1 MKNANAVV
9 AAPGKKGFDTRQ
21 AWAFAFC
28 LPNILFFLVFFVAP
42 ALVGIWYSLTNY
54 NGFKKMDFI
63 GLENYIKLFQDGDF
77 YKTLLQ
83 TALYAIISVPLGYIV
98 SLAFG
103 LMLSSDKIKGITI
116 LRILIYWPILL
127 SAIMVGLTWRWL
139 FGESFGLINFLLQS
153 AGLPVVKWSTN
164 PTAAFITTVIAGT
177 WSGCGTNMLIFIGA
191 LKQIPT
197 ELLEAARLD
206 GANKLQTFR
215 YITLPHLTPI
225 SFMIIILSSISAF
238 KVFAMVQT
246 LTNGGPGTAT
256 TYMIQYIYTTGFTK
270 NKVGYAS
277 AASMVL
283 FMILMILSIVQTK
296 ISDKR
301 DD

>member
-1 MKNANAVV
+1 MASTKTAVK
-9 AAPGKKGFDTRQ
+9 PKKGLDTRQ
-21 AWAFAFC
+21 LWAFAFC
-28 LPNILFFLVFFVAP
+28 LPNIAFFLVFFVAP

-63 GLENYIKLFQDGDF
+63 GLENYIKLFQDPEF
-77 YKTLLQ
+77 YTTLWKTI
-83 TALYAIISVPLGYIV
+83 LYSIVSVPVGYLV
-98 SLAFG
+98 SLGFG
-103 LMLSSDKIKGITI
+103 MLLSSERIKGITV

-127 SAIMVGLTWRWL
+127 STIMVGLTWRWI
-139 FGESFGLINFLLQS
+139 FGESFGLINYLLS
-153 AGLPVVKWSTN
+153 CIGMEGIKWATD
-164 PTAAFITTVIAGT
+164 PTAAFITTIIAGT

-197 ELLEAARLD
+197 ELVEAATLD
-206 GANKLQTFR
+206 GANKWQVFKN
-215 YITLPHLTPI
+215 ITMPHLKPV
-225 SFMIIILSSISAF
+225 SFMVIILSIIGSF

-283 FMILMILSIVQTK
+283 FVILLILSFVQTK
-296 ISDKR
+296 ISDKAAEE
-301 DD
+301 